1 MDRRQIMREKLQE
14 YNKCFWANDGCG
26 DLENP
31 EVFSY
36 FEKKSHV
43 CLSAPHATQTFAKKQ
58 VKPADLFTGCI
69 TRYVAEDAG
78 VSYIVRNKF
87 MPQKILIN
95 DFICARKLE
104 NHFFLDIHA
113 MKDGNGFD
121 LAVGTGYLPTE
132 AYSKQLE
139 FIDFLCQKYGLS
151 HVVNHPRYTGCF
163 GLTGR
168 LQKTT
173 GTAQVLQLE
182 WSRRYR
188 DIFACFD
195 NVAAVTIP
203 FLRELALFADR

>member
-1 MDRRQIMREKLQE
+1 MRDKLLE
-14 YNKCFWANDGCG
+14 YNKCFWVNNGCG
-26 DLENP
+26 ETANP

-36 FEKKSHV
+36 FEKGSYV
-43 CLSAPHATQTFAKKQ
+43 CLSAPHATKTFAKKQ
-58 VKPADLFTGCI
+58 VKLADLFTGCI
-69 TRYVAEDAG
+69 TRYVAEETG

-95 DFICARKLE
+95 DFICERKIE

-121 LAVGTGYLPTE
+121 LAIGTGYLPPS
-132 AYSKQLE
+132 AYAKQLE
-139 FIDFLCQKYGLS
+139 FVAKLCTKYGLS
-151 HVVNHPRYTGCF
+151 YVINHPNYTGCY

-168 LQKTT
+168 LQK
-173 GTAQVLQLE
+173 AFSLPQVLQLE

-188 DIFACFD
+188 DIFDYYD

-203 FLRELALFADR
+203 FLKELALFVDEK